1 MNTNDFKTKVF
12 SLSERIFPMC
22 VRMLGTTTKA
32 EDAIQE
38 IMMKLWKKRKEFEN
52 HPNISGYVYLTAR
65 NYCLDKL
72 KKNKLRIVQDAPF
85 HNIAKNTGSQELAEW
100 NELNTIIQKILKE
113 LPEQQREVLLL
124 RDIDGYEYVEIAEIL
139 KLKIEHVRVL
149 AGRARHEVA
158 TQLEKIYC
166 YERGQY

>member
-12 SLSERIFPMC
+12 SLSEKIFPMC
-22 VRMLGTTTKA
+22 ARLLGNATLA

-38 IMMKLWKKRKEFEN
+38 IMLKLWNKRRQFEN
-52 HPNISGYVYLTAR
+52 HPNIEGYVFLTAR

-72 KKNKLRIVQDAPF
+72 KKNGLKIVQDANF
-85 HNIAKNTGSQELAEW
+85 QNISSSNIQQNALEWEELSD
-100 NELNTIIQKILKE
+100 IIKRILKQ

-124 RDIDGYEYVEIAEIL
+124 RDIDGYEYSEISEIL
-139 KLKIEHVRVL
+139 NLKIEHVRVL
-149 AGRARHEVA
+149 AARARKHVGLE
-158 TQLEKIYC
+158 LEKTYC